1 LTWVGASA
9 LPPGFGFQAFT
20 TRKNK
25 FNIPASPIPATP
37 QPRSHRRSRPAA
49 HTISASVVVHNNR
62 KSQQEVFNKMI
73 SDKQL
78 EANRANALLSTG
90 PKTDAGRRRSSMN
103 ALRHGITGQVTTMTD
118 EDRAAHDKLSQTLI
132 KDLAPEGAMEV
143 QLAQRIATDSWRLN
157 RISAVEDNLFALGQL
172 QHGGQA
178 CPNGPELDAALTMAH
193 TFTQESKQL
202 QLLSLYEQRIN
213 RSLQKNLA
221 LLKSLQA
228 ARKADRESA
237 MKEAAALLK
246 LSEMKGLEYIP
257 ARDGFAFSSDQIHAA
272 IDREQRL
279 QRASTTDFSKYRVRN
294 FQTRAA

>member
-1 LTWVGASA
+1 
-9 LPPGFGFQAFT
+9 
-20 TRKNK
+20 
-25 FNIPASPIPATP
+25 
-37 QPRSHRRSRPAA
+37 
-49 HTISASVVVHNNR
+49 
-62 KSQQEVFNKMI
+62 MI
-73 SDKQL
+73 SEKQL

-90 PKTDAGRRRSSMN
+90 PKTEEGKKRSSMN
-103 ALRHGITGQVTTMTD
+103 ARRHGLTGQVTTMTD
-118 EDRAAHDKLSQTLI
+118 EDRAAHDTFSKALMQN
-132 KDLAPEGAMEV
+132 LAPDGAMEV

-157 RISAVEDNLFALGQL
+157 RISAIEDNLFALGQL

-221 LLKSLQA
+221 MLQSLQA
-228 ARKADRESA
+228 ARKAQRESEMA
-237 MKEAAALLK
+237 DAKRLLQ
-246 LSEMKGLEYIP
+246 LSEMKGLEYQP
-257 ARDGFAFSSDQIHAA
+257 AKDGFAFSNDQIHAA

-279 QRASTTDFSKYRVRN
+279 QRASTTDLSKYRPRN